1 MRRSG
6 DEPSRLVAT
15 TPSVYHVPG
24 TRPDMIALLDE
35 PTKGTVTDEIGCDPL
50 RGRARTVK
58 LATGAPFGL
67 GDTHSTLASDDVTIR
82 SVIVGASGTSTEEET
97 KS

>member
-1 MRRSG
+1 M
-6 DEPSRLVAT
+6 
-15 TPSVYHVPG
+15 
-24 TRPDMIALLDE
+24 
-35 PTKGTVTDEIGCDPL
+35 
-50 RGRARTVK
+50 K

-67 GDTHSTLASDDVTIR
+67 GDSHSTLASDDVTIR